1 MEMDI
6 ITTLG
11 INRGI
16 LTAMRVCEDALR
28 YKMILFLG
36 GEGRF
41 GLGEVQT

>member
-1 MEMDI
+1 MRI
-6 ITTLG
+6 ITLLG
-11 INRGI
+11 IIRQI

-28 YKMILFLG
+28 CKMILFWG